1 MAIKKSSGGKKTA
14 KKATAKSRVGQSY
27 SCSACGL
34 SVTVDEDC
42 GCVESHDIICC
53 DTPMKRKRARR

>member
-14 KKATAKSRVGQSY
+14 KKATAKSRGGQSY
-27 SCSACGL
+27 GFSACGL
-34 SVTVDEDC
+34 AVTVVEDY

-53 DTPMKRKRARR
+53 DTPMKKKPTRR

>member
-27 SCSACGL
+27 GFRAGGL
-34 SVTVDEDC
+34 AVTVDGDC
-42 GCVESHDIICC
+42 GCVESHGIICC
-53 DTPMKRKRARR
+53 GTPMEKKLTRR